1 MPLARRYR
9 VSAMNAR
16 GLVSLGLVSLARVAA
31 RPVYLLRRVAYRLYE
46 WRHPDEPWISQR
58 AVEFCDRALR
68 PTMRGVETGSGR
80 SSAWFA
86 ARLGHLTSVEHDE
99 AWYQKVRERLQTFS
113 NVDYRFVPLDH
124 PSEAPTRP
132 VYDPVPRY
140 VAVISEFDDE
150 SLDLVIVD
158 GHYRQACVRAAI
170 PKLKAGG
177 WLLVDNTNW
186 IPEAEWGVP
195 PSWRLVHRSTN
206 VMTETSIWQK
216 A

>member
-1 MPLARRYR
+1 LARM
-9 VSAMNAR
+9 AT
-16 GLVSLGLVSLARVAA
+16 
-31 RPVYLLRRVAYRLYE
+31 RPVYLLRRIAYRVYE
-46 WRHPDEPWISQR
+46 WRHPGEPWISQR
-58 AVEFCDRALR
+58 AVAFCDRALR

-99 AWYQKVRERLQTFS
+99 AWYGLVREKLQTFS

-132 VYDPVPRY
+132 IYDPLPRY
-140 VAVISEFDDE
+140 VAVIAEFEDE

-158 GHYRQACVRAAI
+158 GHYRQACIRAAI
-170 PKLKAGG
+170 PKLKPGG

-186 IPEAEWGVP
+186 LADAEWGVP
-195 PSWRLVHRSTN
+195 STWPLVHRSSN